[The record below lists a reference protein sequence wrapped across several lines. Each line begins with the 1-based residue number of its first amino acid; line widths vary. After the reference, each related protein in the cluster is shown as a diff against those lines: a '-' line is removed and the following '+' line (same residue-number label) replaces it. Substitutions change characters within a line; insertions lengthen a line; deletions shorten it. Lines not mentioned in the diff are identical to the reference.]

1 MGRTDTKAAVAG
13 NAMTPK
19 VHFLQ
24 GIFVKWVSP
33 ASAATGKLHAGDRL
47 LAVNDV
53 PLCQHRNRTNDD
65 ALDTRTSR
73 DTTTSYIS
81 RDSSINRDAR
91 ASEHPNWIAAH
102 QLAVEL
108 IRDAS
113 PGDCIKFLVQRL
125 ATQDNS
131 QVITLQISF
140 CNFLLDLQCKFN
152 L

>member
-53 PLCQHRNRTNDD
+53 PLCQHRNRTHDD
-65 ALDTRTSR
+65 ALDRRTSR
-73 DTTTSYIS
+73 DTT
-81 RDSSINRDAR
+81 INRDAS